1 MKKFFA
7 IQLAAGLLWA
17 GQAMAGS
24 PAYNW
29 TGFYVGG
36 YAGYAWGKTEAR
48 DIGND
53 FSNPWYVLGAKF
65 DTKPDSF
72 IIGGQTGYNYQVGNW
87 LTGIEVDGG
96 SLRLKGTGLYPEGG
110 LDTFV
115 TTNSTYD
122 ISLRARLG
130 AVYGQNLFYI
140 TGGAMWANFNSRV
153 FDVSQANTTRSTG
166 VQTSWILGGGW
177 EYALDTNWSIKTEYL
192 HYESGKDSPDIGG
205 TGYRFAIKNTGD
217 MVRIGFNYKF
227 GN

>member
-7 IQLAAGLLWA
+7 VQLAAALLCA
-17 GQAMAGS
+17 SQAMAGS

-36 YAGYAWGKTEAR
+36 YTGYAWGKTEAQ
-48 DIGND
+48 DLGNG
-53 FSNPWYVLGAKF
+53 FTPWLVLGATF

-72 IIGGQTGYNYQVGNW
+72 LIGGQAGYNYQVGNW
-87 LTGIEVDGG
+87 LAGIEVDAG
-96 SLRLKGTGLYPEGG
+96 SLRLKGTAVYPAGG
-110 LDTFV
+110 FNTFV
-115 TTNSTYD
+115 TTDSSYD

-153 FDVSQANTTRSTG
+153 FGSGFTTSSTG
-166 VQTSWILGGGW
+166 VQASWILGGGW
-177 EYALDTNWSIKTEYL
+177 EYALNQNWSVKTEYL
-192 HYESGKDSPDIGG
+192 HYESGKDSPDLGG
-205 TGYRFAIKNTGD
+205 TGYRFSLKNSGD
-217 MVRIGFNYKF
+217 MVRVGFNYKF